1 MKKKVCVGILLM
13 AAFGLWT
20 AAVCTVDV
28 QPIGPLESEVGF
40 ASLNGWFHQLTGVHM
55 ALYALTDWLSLIP
68 IAVVMAFGMFGA
80 LQWVKRKHILK
91 VDRSIL
97 VLGVFYIVTLVCF
110 LVFEVAVINY
120 RPVLIEGILES
131 SYPSSTTLM
140 VLCVMPAAR
149 MELGRRMKNG
159 RWISAVIMIFDG
171 FMVISRLL
179 SGVHWLTDIIGGI
192 LLSASLVMLYAAIR
206 E

>member
-1 MKKKVCVGILLM
+1 M
-13 AAFGLWT
+13 T
-20 AAVCTVDV
+20 
-28 QPIGPLESEVGF
+28 
-40 ASLNGWFHQLTGVHM
+40 
-55 ALYALTDWLSLIP
+55 LYVLTDWLSLIP
-68 IAVVMAFGMFGA
+68 IAVVMAFGLFGA
-80 LQWVKRKHILK
+80 LQWVKGKHILK

-97 VLGVFYIVTLVCF
+97 ALGVFYIVTLVCF
-110 LVFEVAVINY
+110 LVFEAAVINY

-131 SYPSSTTLM
+131 SYPSSTTLL

-159 RWISAVIMIFDG
+159 RWVSRIIIIFEVFMI
-171 FMVISRLL
+171 VSRLL

-192 LLSASLVMLYAAIR
+192 LLSAGLVMLYTVIR